1 MVVTT
6 ILACACVGGQ
16 AYESQISISTY
27 IIYFDK
33 ITTLFFVMQGLKS
46 RPQSDDLP
54 LERTMTIAWIY
65 TQIPYTTLAAIL
77 CIVDSNLEH
86 LEPRASFI
94 ATMELC
100 DRKSTAATGQSE
112 AYGFSED
119 CSRLDEWKAIE

>member
-33 ITTLFFVMQGLKS
+33 ITTLFFVMQGLES

-77 CIVDSNLEH
+77 CISLYDVRWPESCG
-86 LEPRASFI
+86 SI
-94 ATMELC
+94 V
-100 DRKSTAATGQSE
+100 
-112 AYGFSED
+112 Y
-119 CSRLDEWKAIE
+119 SRIKYTQT